1 MPEVTLHQWE
11 ISPFCGK
18 VRKVL
23 RHKGI
28 AFTVRNYNGLLA
40 TKAASLSPAGKLPV
54 LDFDGER
61 VQDSSPIVTFLESRV
76 PQPPLLPA
84 APAERALAL
93 VLEDWA
99 DESLYWIEVA
109 LRMGDPAVLPK
120 AAELL
125 STGRPGWERALLTF
139 VLRRTYPK
147 KLKAQGIGQLQ
158 PERVHALLFDHL
170 ASIEAL
176 LAAGPWLVGG
186 TKSIAD
192 IAVSAQIDEIVRTS
206 PLAPRVLAY
215 PRVRDWLVRCA

>member
-28 AFTVRNYNGLLA
+28 AFSVRNYNGLLA
-40 TKAASLSPAGKLPV
+40 IQAGKLSPAGKLPV
-54 LDFDGER
+54 LDFEGQR
-61 VQDSSPIVTFLESRV
+61 IQDSSAIVAFVEARV
-76 PQPPLLPA
+76 PEPA
-84 APAERALAL
+84 LYPKAPAERALAL

-99 DESLYWIEVA
+99 DESLYWFELA

-125 STGRPGWERALLTF
+125 CTGRPGWERAVVATILKL
-139 VLRRTYPK
+139 TYPK
-147 KLKAQGIGQLQ
+147 KLKAQGIGHL
-158 PERVHALLFDHL
+158 PRERVHELFLGHMAAID
-170 ASIEAL
+170 EL
-176 LAAGPWLVGG
+176 LAAGPWLAGG

-215 PRVRDWLVRCA
+215 PRLREWLARCA

>member
-1 MPEVTLHQWE
+1 MAEIVLHQWE

-18 VRKVL
+18 VRKAL

-28 AFTVRNYNGLLA
+28 EFTVRNYNGMLA
-40 TKAASLSPAGKLPV
+40 TKASALSPAGKLPV
-54 LDFDGER
+54 LDIDGQR
-61 VQDSSPIVTFLESRV
+61 IQDSSAIVAFLDARDPER
-76 PQPPLLPA
+76 PLFPNSS
-84 APAERALAL
+84 AERALAS
-93 VLEDWA
+93 VFEDWA

-125 STGRPGWERALLTF
+125 CTGRPGWERM
-139 VLRRTYPK
+139 VLRTILKLTYPK
-147 KLKAQGIGQLQ
+147 KLKAQGIGHLT
-158 PERVHALLFDHL
+158 PERVHALLFGHL
-170 ASIEAL
+170 AAIEEL

-186 TKSIAD
+186 AKSMAD

-215 PRVRDWLVRCA
+215 PRLREWLVRCA

>member
-1 MPEVTLHQWE
+1 MPEVILHQWE

-18 VRKVL
+18 VRKLL

-28 AFTVRNYNGLLA
+28 EFSVRNYNGWLA
-40 TKAASLSPAGKLPV
+40 TKASALSPAGKLPV

-61 VQDSSPIVTFLESRV
+61 IQDSSAIVAFLESRV
-76 PQPPLLPA
+76 PQPPIFPT

-125 STGRPGWERALLTF
+125 CTGRPGWERALLTV
-139 VLRRTYPK
+139 VLKRTYPK
-147 KLKAQGIGQLQ
+147 KLKAQGIGHLPQERIHEQL
-158 PERVHALLFDHL
+158 LGHL
-170 ASIEAL
+170 AAIEEL
-176 LAAGPWLVGG
+176 LAAGPWLVGSA
-186 TKSIAD
+186 KSIAD
-192 IAVSAQIDEIVRTS
+192 IAVSAQLDEIVRTS
-206 PLAPRVLAY
+206 PLAPRVLAH
-215 PRVRDWLVRCA
+215 PRLREWLVRCA

>member
-1 MPEVTLHQWE
+1 MPEVILHQWE

-23 RHKGI
+23 RFKGI
-28 AFTVRNYNGLLA
+28 EFSVRNYNGLLA
-40 TKAASLSPAGKLPV
+40 TKASSLSPAGKLPV
-54 LDFDGER
+54 LDFDGQR
-61 VQDSSPIVTFLESRV
+61 VQDSSAIVNFLESSV
-76 PQPPLLPA
+76 PQPSIYPK

-93 VLEDWA
+93 VFEDWA

-125 STGRPGWERALLTF
+125 CTGRPGWERAILAL

-147 KLKAQGIGQLQ
+147 KLKAQGIGHLP
-158 PERVHALLFDHL
+158 PERIHELLFGHL
-170 ASIEAL
+170 SAIEAL
-176 LAAGPWLVGG
+176 LAAGPWLVGAA
-186 TKSIAD
+186 KSIAD
-192 IAVSAQIDEIVRTS
+192 IAVSSQIDEIVRTS

-215 PRVRDWLVRCA
+215 PRLRDWLARCA

>member
-1 MPEVTLHQWE
+1 MPVAVLHQWE

-28 AFTVRNYNGLLA
+28 DFSVVNYNGLLA
-40 TKAASLSPAGKLPV
+40 TKAAGLSPAGKLPV

-61 VQDSSPIVTFLESRV
+61 IQDSSRIVSFLESRA
-76 PQPPLLPA
+76 PHAPLFPKDPA
-84 APAERALAL
+84 QRALAM

-99 DESLYWIEVA
+99 DESLYWYEVA

-125 STGRPGWERALLTF
+125 STGRPAWERWVFGAILKIMM
-139 VLRRTYPK
+139 PK
-147 KLKAQGIGQLQ
+147 KMKAQGIGHLSPQQ
-158 PERVHALLFDHL
+158 VQDQLFDHL
-170 ASIEAL
+170 GSIEAML
-176 LAAGPWLVGG
+176 SAGPWLVGQ

-215 PRVRDWLVRCA
+215 VRTKDWLERCA

>member
-1 MPEVTLHQWE
+1 MPEVILHQWE

-23 RHKGI
+23 RLKGI
-28 AFTVRNYNGLLA
+28 DFTVRNYNGLLA
-40 TKAASLSPAGKLPV
+40 TKAAALSPAGKLPV

-61 VQDSSPIVTFLESRV
+61 IQDSSPIVSFLDARV
-76 PQPPLLPA
+76 PQPPIYPV
-84 APAERALAL
+84 APAQRALAL
-93 VLEDWA
+93 VFEDWA

-109 LRMGDPAVLPK
+109 LRMGDPAVLHK

-125 STGRPGWERALLTF
+125 SAGRPGWERSLLAF

-147 KLKAQGIGQLQ
+147 KLKAQGIGHLP
-158 PERVHALLFDHL
+158 PERIHALLFGHL
-170 ASIEAL
+170 ATLEEL
-176 LAAGPWLVGG
+176 LAAGPWLVGSAM
-186 TKSIAD
+186 SIAD

-215 PRVRDWLVRCA
+215 PRLRDWLARCA